1 MTDRPRAA
9 GGFFLIVPVLAGFSL
24 GLATGRTLQWTI
36 AGLLVGIVA
45 ATLVWLIDRRK
56 GR

>member
-9 GGFFLIVPVLAGFSL
+9 GGFFLIVAVLAGFSL
-24 GLATGRTLQWTI
+24 GLATGLTLQWTI
-36 AGLLVGIVA
+36 AGLFVGIVA
-45 ATLVWLIDRRK
+45 ATLVWLIDRRT